1 MWMFYK
7 ALKAALLENPSF
19 ITLYVP
25 FTNICNEPPTSS
37 IFKELV
43 YTEKKRPQRE
53 TGKG

>member
-1 MWMFYK
+1 MWTFRK
-7 ALKAALLENPSF
+7 ALKVALLENPSF

-25 FTNICNEPPTSS
+25 FTNICNGPPTSS

-43 YTEKKRPQRE
+43 YAEKKRPQRE